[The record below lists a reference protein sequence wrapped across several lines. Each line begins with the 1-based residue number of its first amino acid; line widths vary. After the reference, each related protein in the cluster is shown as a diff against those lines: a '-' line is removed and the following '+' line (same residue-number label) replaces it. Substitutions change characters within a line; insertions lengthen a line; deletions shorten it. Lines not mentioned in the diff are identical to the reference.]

1 MRVFFNCSGLSFL
14 EHRTKAKKKKSNSLA
29 ALQHLNIQI
38 KLKQYEL
45 HFLKEE
51 GDIDLLNFH
60 MCMIG

>member
-1 MRVFFNCSGLSFL
+1 MCVFLIVQGCPSWNT
-14 EHRTKAKKKKSNSLA
+14 EQKQKKKKSNSLA